1 MIRLGLQVVVFAC
14 MCLALQR
21 GSPVQAAA
29 EARGTSAQTQPVAYM
44 ANTLVPV
51 IVDGT
56 ASHMPV
62 MANLPLDQRHADITR
77 AVIVMHGALRNAEAS
92 FTAIQRAATSA
103 GDAARHTLI
112 LAPQFLSEVD
122 EVRYAIPLDVPVW
135 SVDGWK
141 DGDLSE
147 IRRDDST
154 DRRVSSF
161 AVLDAL
167 LQTLSDREHWPSLG
181 LVVLAGHSAGA
192 QFVQRYAA
200 AGRAPAILS
209 HHGIQTRFVVANP
222 SSYLYFDDRRPVG
235 HSFAP
240 FVRTRCPT
248 FDHYKY
254 GLEIPTPYI
263 ATQATPRCCSTMPG
277 GR

>member
-1 MIRLGLQVVVFAC
+1 MSRRAKHPGVVGCPWGGDLPAPHPYQRGTPSGPAVHWEQVMRNTLQWVRTMIRLGLQVVVFAC

-56 ASHMPV
+56 ASNMPV
-62 MANLPLDQRHADITR
+62 MANLPLDQRHAESTR

-141 DGDLSE
+141 DGDLS
-147 IRRDDST
+147 
-154 DRRVSSF
+154 
-161 AVLDAL
+161 
-167 LQTLSDREHWPSLG
+167 
-181 LVVLAGHSAGA
+181 
-192 QFVQRYAA
+192 
-200 AGRAPAILS
+200 
-209 HHGIQTRFVVANP
+209 
-222 SSYLYFDDRRPVG
+222 
-235 HSFAP
+235 
-240 FVRTRCPT
+240 
-248 FDHYKY
+248 
-254 GLEIPTPYI
+254 
-263 ATQATPRCCSTMPG
+263 
-277 GR
+277 